1 MKRILAMML
10 SIVLIFG
17 VSAYSSAQEITANGQ
32 QQTVEL
38 TYEVAAELTFV
49 IPDSTVT
56 LSSSGAQLPF
66 YLSKSGNIN
75 SATVS
80 IESAHSFCLVNSL
93 STPSQPIPPIGY
105 TLWRGPE
112 TKIDISN
119 PTIVVS
125 KEDTINYLG
134 VVIEQSDRETATAG
148 TYTDTLTFTIQ
159 AN

>member
-1 MKRILAMML
+1 MILSFA
-10 SIVLIFG
+10 IIFG
-17 VSAYSSAQEITANGQ
+17 VSVYSSAQEITANGQ

-38 TYEVAAELTFV
+38 TYEVAAEFTFV

-56 LSSSGAQLPF
+56 LDSNGAQLPF

-75 SATVS
+75 SAIVS
-80 IESAHSFCLVNSL
+80 FQSAHGFSLTNSS
-93 STPSQPIPPIGY
+93 STQSQPIPPIGY

-112 TKIDISN
+112 IEINISN

-125 KEDTINYLG
+125 KEDTIDYLA
-134 VVIEQSDRETATAG
+134 VVIEQSDLAVATAG